1 MPEINLSDS
10 RKRDAVVKAVA
21 TRVPE
26 RLRWVGPDGEFP
38 TSHRLLKATVDH
50 DLDAL
55 QARFG
60 EPAAIAEALV
70 NSDPEV
76 DLERFGQSLWFLSR
90 VFINPQ
96 EKPVYQVRQNEL
108 VFSPSGQ
115 VLARRP
121 LQRAEANTNA
131 ALPLVWTGRMIA
143 KREAVRR
150 YVFSDLLQILHINGL
165 TYDFLFGM
173 ASELAACSSLMLLG
187 AGKGGRD
194 PLVFRRG
201 SLPYRGFLEGRVQG
215 DRYALLLHLSN
226 AELKRPDSAAA
237 AAQASPADQSTP
249 ADPASP

>member
-10 RKRDAVVKAVA
+10 RKRDAVVKAVG
-21 TRVPE
+21 TRVRE

-38 TSHRLLKATVDH
+38 TTHRLLKSTVDH

-55 QARFG
+55 QERFG

-70 NSDPEV
+70 SSDPEV

-96 EKPVYQVRQNEL
+96 EKPVYQVQQNEL

-121 LQRAEANTNA
+121 LVRAEANTNA
-131 ALPLVWTGRMIA
+131 ALPLLWTGRMIA

-173 ASELAACSSLMLLG
+173 ASELAASASLMLVG

-201 SLPYRGFLEGRVQG
+201 SVPYRGFLEGRVQG

-226 AELKRPDSAAA
+226 AELKRPDAV
-237 AAQASPADQSTP
+237 AQASPADP
-249 ADPASP
+249 PSP

>member
-21 TRVPE
+21 TRVRE

-38 TSHRLLKATVDH
+38 TSHRLLKSTVDH

-70 NSDPEV
+70 SSDPEV

-96 EKPVYQVRQNEL
+96 EKPVYQVQQNEL

-131 ALPLVWTGRMIA
+131 ALPLLWTGRMIA

-173 ASELAACSSLMLLG
+173 ASELAASASLMLLG

-201 SLPYRGFLEGRVQG
+201 SVPYRGFLEGRVQG

-226 AELKRPDSAAA
+226 AELKRPDAAA
-237 AAQASPADQSTP
+237 PVAPATL

>member
-10 RKRDAVVKAVA
+10 RKRDAVVKAVG
-21 TRVPE
+21 TRVRE

-38 TSHRLLKATVDH
+38 STHRLLKSTVDH

-55 QARFG
+55 QSQFG
-60 EPAAIAEALV
+60 EPEAIAQALV
-70 NSDPEV
+70 SGDPEV
-76 DLERFGQSLWFLSR
+76 DVERFGQSLWFLSR

-96 EKPVYQVRQNEL
+96 EKPVYQVQQNEL
-108 VFSPSGQ
+108 VFSPTGQ

-131 ALPLVWTGRMIA
+131 AIPLQWTGRLVP

-150 YVFSDLLQILHINGL
+150 YVFSDLMQILHINGL

-173 ASELAACSSLMLLG
+173 ASELAASASLMLVG
-187 AGKGGRD
+187 AGKGGKD

-201 SLPYRGFLEGRVQG
+201 SVPYRGFLEGRVQG

-226 AELKRPDSAAA
+226 AELKRPDPVAPV
-237 AAQASPADQSTP
+237 SP
-249 ADPASP
+249 